1 MQDKLKELLAA
12 EADNSTELN
21 KNAQSEI
28 LFGNELVKRYGID
41 KEAQQDLEDQGLIN
55 TNQGVTNKIP
65 MVGDFYFSQKRYY
78 ILEPDGSFSK
88 TRVRPN
94 TGKKFDKDN
103 FISDA
108 ERFLNNSL
116 DGYEASSF
124 SEITQ
129 LDVLRERVNEA
140 IYNSPTSTFSK
151 PRRGLA
157 FTGETSLDQIAN
169 RLNLGTSKKFVDEY
183 IKYVNGGEQD
193 KDLTNLMSQDA
204 KNNLRNIL
212 NREKKTIDFLLT
224 NSSDKEVR
232 DHVRQSIINAG
243 DRSLDLQNSLGN
255 GNNLDVEYYRQTGKY
270 RFKNTYVFTE
280 EGDLEIRG
288 GGISERIIGIP
299 IRNAPKNYVIN
310 KIGGKKNLNKVIQN
324 PMRYTI
330 EIDP

>member
-1 MQDKLKELLAA
+1 M
-12 EADNSTELN
+12 
-21 KNAQSEI
+21 
-28 LFGNELVKRYGID
+28 
-41 KEAQQDLEDQGLIN
+41 
-55 TNQGVTNKIP
+55 
-65 MVGDFYFSQKRYY
+65 
-78 ILEPDGSFSK
+78 
-88 TRVRPN
+88 
-94 TGKKFDKDN
+94 
-103 FISDA
+103 
-108 ERFLNNSL
+108 
-116 DGYEASSF
+116 
-124 SEITQ
+124 
-129 LDVLRERVNEA
+129 LRERVNEA

-270 RFKNTYVFTE
+270 RFNNTYVFTE
-280 EGDLEIRG
+280 ERDLEIRAS
-288 GGISERIIGIP
+288 GIIGRASERTIGIP

-310 KIGGKKNLNKVIQN
+310 KIGGKENLNKVIQN

>member
-1 MQDKLKELLAA
+1 MDKNKPDEKNIAAGISDKVEVKDYKVGDITYDGETGRAINPETGEFLSPTAIEQGIAAA
-12 EADNSTELN
+12 EDTNIPSGDDLEAGS
-21 KNAQSEI
+21 
-28 LFGNELVKRYGID
+28 FGISPEG
-41 KEAQQDLEDQGLIN
+41 AQQALNNRINAASNITGIPENLEA
-55 TNQGVTNKIP
+55 
-65 MVGDFYFSQKRYY
+65 
-78 ILEPDGSFSK
+78 GSFGIGSK
-88 TRVRPN
+88 PE
-94 TGKKFDKDN
+94 DN
-103 FISDA
+103 FL
-108 ERFLNNSL
+108 E
-116 DGYEASSF
+116 EALKKIEVKS
-124 SEITQ
+124 
-129 LDVLRERVNEA
+129 NET
-140 IYNSPTSTFSK
+140 TSTFSK
-151 PRRGLA
+151 PRRGSA

-183 IKYVNGGEQD
+183 ITYVNGGDQD

-280 EGDLEIRG
+280 ERDLEIRASG
-288 GGISERIIGIP
+288 IIGGISERTIGIP